1 MTEMRKRR
9 HDNMKT
15 PDSRKPRT
23 RRKLIM
29 YYVARERQFGGST
42 VIRATKDW
50 GEHSRD
56 TIMPL
61 IEVEAYDAAE
71 ARELF
76 KRYLKRWL
84 RKGRVEP
91 HGWTMV

>member
-9 HDNMKT
+9 HENMKT

-23 RRKLIM
+23 RRKLTM

-71 ARELF
+71 AREHF
-76 KRYLKRWL
+76 KEYLKDWL
-84 RKGRVEP
+84 KNGGVEP
-91 HGWTMV
+91 PGWSLV

>member
-1 MTEMRKRR
+1 
-9 HDNMKT
+9 
-15 PDSRKPRT
+15 
-23 RRKLIM
+23 M
-29 YYVARERQFGGST
+29 YCVARERQFGGST
-42 VIRATKDW
+42 LIRATKDW

-71 ARELF
+71 ARDRF

-84 RKGRVEP
+84 RNGREWINNLLP
-91 HGWTMV
+91 KWPKIKNSIPNDDDCEKRNL